1 MPLFFIPPVPIVSFL
16 VKYGIGVIILA
27 MLVRAIASW
36 FRLDERYAFIRFLAY
51 ITDPFIAPVRRLV
64 RPVGVIDLS
73 FIVTWFLLVVV
84 QQLLLQA
91 LPLGW

>member
-1 MPLFFIPPVPIVSFL
+1 MPLFIPPFPIVSFL
-16 VKYGIGVIILA
+16 VKYGIGIIILA

-36 FRLDERYAFIRFLAY
+36 FRLDERYAFIRFLAR
-51 ITDPFIAPVRRLV
+51 ITDPFITPVRRIV

-73 FIVTWFLLVVV
+73 FIVTWFLLVVI

>member
-1 MPLFFIPPVPIVSFL
+1 MPLYSPPVPFVSFL
-16 VKYGIGVIILA
+16 VKYGIGVLILA

-73 FIVTWFLLVVV
+73 FIVAWFLLLVL

>member
-1 MPLFFIPPVPIVSFL
+1 MPLFIPPVPIVSFL
-16 VKYGIGVIILA
+16 VKYGIGVLILA

-36 FRLDERYAFIRFLAY
+36 FRLDERYAFIRFLAR
-51 ITDPFIAPVRRLV
+51 ITDPFIMPVRRVV

-73 FIVTWFLLVVV
+73 FIVAWFLLLVL

>member
-1 MPLFFIPPVPIVSFL
+1 MPLFSPPVPIVSFL
-16 VKYGIGVIILA
+16 VKYGIGAIILA

-36 FRLDERYAFIRFLAY
+36 FRLDERYAFIRFLAR
-51 ITDPFIAPVRRLV
+51 ITDPFIAPVRRIV

-73 FIVTWFLLVVV
+73 FIVAWFLLVVL

>member
-1 MPLFFIPPVPIVSFL
+1 MPLFSPPVPIVSFL
-16 VKYGIGVIILA
+16 VKYGIGVLILA

-36 FRLDERYAFIRFLAY
+36 FRLDERYAFIRFLAR
-51 ITDPFIAPVRRLV
+51 ITDPFIAPVRRIV

-73 FIVTWFLLVVV
+73 FIVAWFLLVVL

>member
-1 MPLFFIPPVPIVSFL
+1 MPLFIPPVPIVSFL

-36 FRLDERYAFIRFLAY
+36 FRLDERYAFIRFLAR
-51 ITDPFIAPVRRLV
+51 ITDPFITPVRRIV

-73 FIVTWFLLVVV
+73 FIVAWFLLVVL

>member
-1 MPLFFIPPVPIVSFL
+1 MPLFIPPVPILSLL

-36 FRLDERYAFIRFLAY
+36 FRLDERYAFIRFLAR
-51 ITDPFIAPVRRLV
+51 ITDPFITPVRRIV

-73 FIVTWFLLVVV
+73 FIVAWFLLVVL

>member
-1 MPLFFIPPVPIVSFL
+1 MPLLIPPVPIVSFL
-16 VKYGIGVIILA
+16 VKYGIGVLILA

-36 FRLDERYAFIRFLAY
+36 FRLDERYAFIRFLAR
-51 ITDPFIAPVRRLV
+51 ITDPFIAPVRRIV

-73 FIVTWFLLVVV
+73 FIVAWFLLVVL

>member
-1 MPLFFIPPVPIVSFL
+1 MPLFIPPVPIVSFL
-16 VKYGIGVIILA
+16 VKYGIGVLILA
-27 MLVRAIASW
+27 MLVRAIASL
-36 FRLDERYAFIRFLAY
+36 FRLDERYAFIRFLAR
-51 ITDPFIAPVRRLV
+51 ITDPFIAPVRRIV

-73 FIVTWFLLVVV
+73 FIVAWFLLVVL

>member
-1 MPLFFIPPVPIVSFL
+1 MPLYTPPVPFVSFL
-16 VKYGIGVIILA
+16 VKYGIGVLILA

-51 ITDPFIAPVRRLV
+51 ITDPFITPVRRVV

-73 FIVTWFLLVVV
+73 FIVAWFLLLVL

>member
-1 MPLFFIPPVPIVSFL
+1 MPLFIPPVPIVSFL
-16 VKYGIGVIILA
+16 VKYGIGVLILA
-27 MLVRAIASW
+27 MLVRAIESW
-36 FRLDERYAFIRFLAY
+36 FRLDERYAFIRFLAR
-51 ITDPFIAPVRRLV
+51 ITDPFIAPVRRIV

-73 FIVTWFLLVVV
+73 FIVAWFLLVVL

>member
-1 MPLFFIPPVPIVSFL
+1 MPLFIPAVPIVSFL
-16 VKYGIGVIILA
+16 VKYGIGVLILA

-36 FRLDERYAFIRFLAY
+36 FRLDERYAFIRFLAR
-51 ITDPFIAPVRRLV
+51 ITDPFIAPVRRIV

-73 FIVTWFLLVVV
+73 FIVAWFLLVVL

>member
-1 MPLFFIPPVPIVSFL
+1 MPLYTPPVPFVSFL
-16 VKYGIGVIILA
+16 VKYGIGVLILA

-36 FRLDERYAFIRFLAY
+36 FRLDERYAALQLANLVFGG
-51 ITDPFIAPVRRLV
+51 PFITPVRRVV

-73 FIVTWFLLVVV
+73 FIVAWFLLLVL

>member
-1 MPLFFIPPVPIVSFL
+1 MPLFMPAVPIVSIL
-16 VKYGIGVIILA
+16 VKYGIGALILA

-36 FRLDERYAFIRFLAY
+36 FRLDERYAFIRVLAR
-51 ITDPFIAPVRRLV
+51 ITDPFIAPVRRIV

-73 FIVTWFLLVVV
+73 FIVAWFLLVVL

>member
-1 MPLFFIPPVPIVSFL
+1 MPLYIPPVPILSFL

-36 FRLDERYAFIRFLAY
+36 FRLDERYAFIRFLAH
-51 ITDPFIAPVRRLV
+51 ITDPFIVPVRRIV

-73 FIVTWFLLVVV
+73 FIVAWFLLLVL

>member
-1 MPLFFIPPVPIVSFL
+1 MPLYTPPVPFVSFL
-16 VKYGIGVIILA
+16 VKYGIGVLILA

-73 FIVTWFLLVVV
+73 FIVAWFLLLVL